1 MCHYASGRIHPEKQ
15 NQITLEWSGAYA
27 RFHATIMETLIVEKA
42 DQKHRCMHA
51 VLLEALDASEVAIK
65 PGQPMGD
72 VFTAHAR
79 VLDKAGLVHAR
90 LNACGYAMGATH
102 NPIWVDFPIFYQ
114 VNATLIHEHQ
124 LFFLHMILMDS
135 NSGHAMCL
143 GHSVEVIATGAKRL
157 SRHPP
162 DLFEL

>member
-1 MCHYASGRIHPEKQ
+1 M
-15 NQITLEWSGAYA
+15 TLEWSGAYA

-42 DQKHRCMHA
+42 DQKHRYMHA
-51 VLLEALDASEVAIK
+51 VPLEALDASKVAIK

-102 NPIWVDFPIFYQ
+102 NPIWVDFPIFIKE
-114 VNATLIHEHQ
+114 TLR
-124 LFFLHMILMDS
+124 LYMNDSYFFFI
-135 NSGHAMCL
+135 
-143 GHSVEVIATGAKRL
+143 
-157 SRHPP
+157 
-162 DLFEL
+162 

>member
-1 MCHYASGRIHPEKQ
+1 MRHYASGRIHLEKQ
-15 NQITLEWSGAYA
+15 NQMTLEWSGAYA

-102 NPIWVDFPIFYQ
+102 NPIWVDFPIFIKE
-114 VNATLIHEHQ
+114 TLR
-124 LFFLHMILMDS
+124 LYMNDSYFFFI
-135 NSGHAMCL
+135 
-143 GHSVEVIATGAKRL
+143 
-157 SRHPP
+157 
-162 DLFEL
+162 